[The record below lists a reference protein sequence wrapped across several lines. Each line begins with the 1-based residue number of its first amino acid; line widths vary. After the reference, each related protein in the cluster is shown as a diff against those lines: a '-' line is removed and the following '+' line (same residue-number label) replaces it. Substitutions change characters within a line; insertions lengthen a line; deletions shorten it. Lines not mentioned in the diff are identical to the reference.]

1 MKRITPPV
9 IAITLAAIA
18 LTFLASGCSTPKKVE
33 AAKASIA
40 TGPVEPPP
48 AYRVNFETTKGA
60 FTVQVYRPW
69 APKGAD
75 RFYEM
80 VQAKFYDG
88 VRFHR
93 VIRNFVAQF
102 GINPDPKVNGM
113 WRMLKIPDDK
123 QTRKNTRGTVSFA
136 MNGANTRSTQ
146 VFVNLA
152 DNAVLDTQ
160 GFVPIGEVVD
170 GMEVVDK
177 LCAIYGDVAPFGA
190 GPNPTKIEL
199 VGNSYLDREFPRID
213 SIKTARV
220 SLK

>member
-1 MKRITPPV
+1 MKLLTLS
-9 IAITLAAIA
+9 AIVL
-18 LTFLASGCSTPKKVE
+18 LLWASGCSTPKKVE
-33 AAKASIA
+33 AAKASL
-40 TGPVEPPP
+40 TTSSVEPPP
-48 AYRVNFETTKGA
+48 AYRVIFQTTKGP
-60 FTVQVYRPW
+60 FTIQVYRPW

-113 WRMLKIPDDK
+113 WRMLKITDDK
-123 QTRKNTRGTVSFA
+123 QTHKNTRGSVAFA
-136 MNGANTRSTQ
+136 MNGENSRSTQ

-152 DNAVLDTQ
+152 GNAVLDTK
-160 GFVPIGEVVD
+160 GFVPFGEVVD
-170 GMEVVDK
+170 GMETVER
-177 LCAIYGDVAPFGA
+177 LCVIYGDVAPFGA

-199 VGNSYLDREFPRID
+199 VGNSYLDREYPRLD
-213 SIKTARV
+213 GIKTARV
-220 SLK
+220 TLK

>member
-1 MKRITPPV
+1 MKRILSSAIPLTLAV
-9 IAITLAAIA
+9 IAL
-18 LTFLASGCSTPKKVE
+18 LLLGGGCSTPKKVE
-33 AAKASIA
+33 AAKTAVT

-48 AYRVNFETTKGA
+48 AYRVVFETTKGP
-60 FTVQVYRPW
+60 FTLQVYRPW

-123 QTRKNTRGTVSFA
+123 QLHKNTRGTVAFA
-136 MNGANTRSTQ
+136 MNGSNTRSTQ
-146 VFVNLA
+146 VFVNLI

-160 GFVPIGEVVD
+160 GFVPFGEVVD
-170 GMEVVDK
+170 GIENVDRI
-177 LCAIYGDVAPFGA
+177 CAIYGDVAPFGA

-199 VGNSYLDREFPRID
+199 VGNSYLDREYPRID
-213 SIKTARV
+213 AIKTARI